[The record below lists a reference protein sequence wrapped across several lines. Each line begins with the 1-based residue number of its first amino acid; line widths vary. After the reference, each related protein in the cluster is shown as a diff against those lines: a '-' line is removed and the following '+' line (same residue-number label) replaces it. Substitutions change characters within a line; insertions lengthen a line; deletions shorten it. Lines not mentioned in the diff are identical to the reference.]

1 MPYPS
6 IFEQA
11 TANQLIERINQ
22 LSPITERK
30 WGTMTVNQM
39 LEHQAR
45 VFLIALGKEKMK
57 VPFLLKIVGPFLKG
71 TLLNDKNFDQNGPT
85 AKEYIVTD
93 EPDFEA
99 GRTKLIKLL
108 QQFSSEGIKVA
119 ALRKHDIFGKLTG
132 EEWSTAMYKHTDHHL
147 RQFGV

>member
-6 IFEQA
+6 IFEQG

-22 LSPITERK
+22 LSPISERK
-30 WGTMTVNQM
+30 WGTMSVNQM
-39 LEHQAR
+39 LEHQVR

-71 TLLNDKNFDQNGPT
+71 TLLSDKDFGQNGPT
-85 AKEYIVTD
+85 AKQYVVTD

-108 QQFSSEGIKVA
+108 QQFSSEGISA
-119 ALRKHDIFGKLTG
+119 AASRKHDIFGKLTG
-132 EEWSTAMYKHTDHHL
+132 EEWSIAMYKHTDHHL